1 MGCTWSSRLRRA
13 FVGFTLR
20 HVESHDFRCQIDLY
34 SSRRM
39 DPNVPDLVLVEWIMA
54 VTGGQFFLFVPAVD
68 ERRICRKVKLI
79 PRLCLGVKGFNSVK
93 VDDR

>member
-13 FVGFTLR
+13 FVGFTSR

-39 DPNVPDLVLVEWIMA
+39 DPNVEWIMA
-54 VTGGQFFLFVPAVD
+54 VMGGQFFFCLSPQWMRGGFV
-68 ERRICRKVKLI
+68 ERL
-79 PRLCLGVKGFNSVK
+79 S
-93 VDDR
+93 